1 MIKISLNNQHKN
13 LVNNSKRK
21 FFLAILDVVDEI
33 EFEHALIN
41 RKISNALCPTAIFT
55 GVAPLALANAD
66 VPTWV
71 WIATGVVGA
80 VLIMLNRRP
89 SN

>member
-1 MIKISLNNQHKN
+1 MMTL
-13 LVNNSKRK
+13 LGWLLL
-21 FFLAILDVVDEI
+21 LAGIL
-33 EFEHALIN
+33 LPL
-41 RKISNALCPTAIFT
+41 SIFT

>member
-1 MIKISLNNQHKN
+1 MMTL
-13 LVNNSKRK
+13 LGWLLLLAG
-21 FFLAILDVVDEI
+21 FLLP
-33 EFEHALIN
+33 L
-41 RKISNALCPTAIFT
+41 SIFT
-55 GVAPLALANAD
+55 GVAPVALANAG

-89 SN
+89 NN